1 MELSRSARG
10 LADWCEGE
18 RGRAAR
24 LAEHLEVSRTTINHY
39 CRGVITPDDD
49 RWPAIAEFTGG
60 AAPAD
65 GWRKNPSEDP
75 ADERPTL
82 TPDPTDARAA

>member
-24 LAEHLEVSRTTINHY
+24 LAEHLKVSRTTINHY
-39 CRGVITPDDD
+39 CRGVITPDED

-60 AAPAD
+60 AAPAN
-65 GWRKNPSEDP
+65 GWRAATAD
-75 ADERPTL
+75 DERPTF
-82 TPDPTDARAA
+82 TPDPSTPDARAA